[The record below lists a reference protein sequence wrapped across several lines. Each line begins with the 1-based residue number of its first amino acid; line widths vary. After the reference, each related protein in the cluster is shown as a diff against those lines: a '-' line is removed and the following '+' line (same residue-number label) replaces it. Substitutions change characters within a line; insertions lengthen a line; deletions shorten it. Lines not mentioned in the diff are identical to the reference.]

1 MKEKKFKT
9 TNENK
14 ILIMLS
20 FFSISIGLWGNFK
33 QLWLEENAFSVSQ
46 ISQILSFA
54 TLICSLVILL
64 INKMIKSKNIKGF
77 MVFAFILK
85 ILNLLFLYSVNGKGL
100 TTLIDVS
107 IVIDVIIEE
116 LIIICIYPFLCTIK
130 KDDTLYSKR
139 KLIEYFFKD
148 FGILIG
154 GAIVG
159 KFAFGI
165 FFDYNICLIIA
176 TVFLVIAFTILLTI
190 NQSTKDLE
198 PENKEEDEEILK
210 YLKKHKLIRIYM
222 WYIIFGNIAMNV
234 GLGLKM
240 LMLTNIFSFSAS
252 VATNYL
258 LIVGII
264 ADIIGILALRYFTP
278 KDDYFTVFL
287 KFGIRMLLYI
297 IAAISNNLIVYL
309 IAITWSILI
318 STAYENRI
326 DGQYI
331 NTIPKELQLQ
341 FNNVTHIAKYISTA
355 IGLFLAG
362 ITYEYGIQYMLG
374 LSAFFM
380 FFQITFS
387 NTLIYMKHHP
397 KAGD

>member
-1 MKEKKFKT
+1 MNKRLKT
-9 TNENK
+9 K
-14 ILIMLS
+14 S
-20 FFSISIGLWGNFK
+20 
-33 QLWLEENAFSVSQ
+33 
-46 ISQILSFA
+46 
-54 TLICSLVILL
+54 
-64 INKMIKSKNIKGF
+64 IKSF
-77 MVFAFILK
+77 MIFAFIVK
-85 ILNLLFLYSVNGKGL
+85 ILNLLFLYSINGKGQ
-100 TTLIDVS
+100 TILIDIS

-154 GAIVG
+154 GTIIG

-165 FFDYNICLIIA
+165 FINYNVCLIIA
-176 TVFLVIAFTILLTI
+176 TIFLAIAFIILLSI
-190 NQSTKDLE
+190 KQLKQDIEL
-198 PENKEEDEEILK
+198 ENKEDEEILK

-222 WYIIFGNIAMNV
+222 WYIIFGNIAMSV

-240 LMLTNIFSFSAS
+240 LMLTNMFNFSAS
-252 VATNYL
+252 IATNYL

-264 ADIIGILALRYFTP
+264 ADIIGMLALKYFTP

-287 KFGIRMLLYI
+287 KFGIRMLLYM
-297 IAAISNNLIVYL
+297 IAAVTNNLIVCL

-355 IGLFLAG
+355 VGLFLAG
-362 ITYEYGIQYMLG
+362 ITYEYGIQFMLG

-397 KAGD
+397 KEGD

>member
-1 MKEKKFKT
+1 MNKWIKT
-9 TNENK
+9 R
-14 ILIMLS
+14 
-20 FFSISIGLWGNFK
+20 SIKDF
-33 QLWLEENAFSVSQ
+33 
-46 ISQILSFA
+46 
-54 TLICSLVILL
+54 
-64 INKMIKSKNIKGF
+64 MI
-77 MVFAFILK
+77 FAFIVK
-85 ILNLLFLYSVNGKGL
+85 TLNLLFLYSINGKGQ

-107 IVIDVIIEE
+107 IVVDVIIEE

-148 FGILIG
+148 LGILIG
-154 GAIVG
+154 GTIIG

-165 FFDYNICLIIA
+165 FINYNVCLIIA
-176 TVFLVIAFTILLTI
+176 TIFLAISFIILLSI
-190 NQSTKDLE
+190 KQSKHDVE
-198 PENKEEDEEILK
+198 PENKEEILK

-222 WYIIFGNIAMNV
+222 WYIIFGNIAMSV

-240 LMLTNIFSFSAS
+240 LMLTNIFNFSAS

-258 LIVGII
+258 LIVGIM
-264 ADIIGILALRYFTP
+264 ADIIGMLALKYFTP

-297 IAAISNNLIVYL
+297 IAAITNNLIICIIV
-309 IAITWSILI
+309 ITWSILI
-318 STAYENRI
+318 STAYENKI

-341 FNNVTHIAKYISTA
+341 FNNVTHIVKYISTA
-355 IGLFLAG
+355 MGLFLAG
-362 ITYEYGIQYMLG
+362 ITYEYGIECMLG

-380 FFQITFS
+380 IFQITFS

-397 KAGD
+397 KEGD